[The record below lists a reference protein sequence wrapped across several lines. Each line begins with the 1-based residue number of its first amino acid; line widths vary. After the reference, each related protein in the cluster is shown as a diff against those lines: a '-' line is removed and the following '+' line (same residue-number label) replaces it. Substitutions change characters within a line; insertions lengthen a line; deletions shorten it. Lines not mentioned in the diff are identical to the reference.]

1 MRRSRRS
8 RGQQEMS
15 SQPVPDHA
23 APGREFLANFV
34 ARIRHIVGD
43 SASVEP
49 TGNGYDLTPK
59 NPDALAMFVGSDE
72 VWLQL
77 GAGEFGGRWELSL
90 SDERDARFAQDIASA
105 VIDGRV
111 QERFGRRRSMVIV
124 TRDDGSTFSEVGYA
138 SLRSSLIPDPR
149 WMTEGRLVQYEPYTS

>member
-15 SQPVPDHA
+15 NGASVERDIL
-23 APGREFLANFV
+23 EDFV
-34 ARIRHIVGD
+34 SRIRHIVGD
-43 SASVEP
+43 EASVEP
-49 TGNGYDLTPK
+49 TGNGYDVMPT

-72 VWLQL
+72 VWLQFR
-77 GAGEFGGRWELSL
+77 AGQFGGRWELSL

-149 WMTEGRLVQYEPYTS
+149 WMTEGRLVQYEPYAS